1 MASSNIEINGL
12 MTKMLGDKK
21 GRVEKKG
28 GEVLNPF
35 WRKEDWKK
43 S

>member
-12 MTKMLGDKK
+12 MTNMLGDKMK
-21 GRVEKKG
+21 ERVGGKG

-35 WRKEDWKK
+35 WKKED
-43 S
+43 